1 MHHLDTDESMQR
13 FLFISQPKQIGYLDL
28 SVLIPH
34 FQGDV
39 DFLIFSFGFS
49 FVVIQFLKKK
59 MIFILIIPLLLI
71 HLLRLY
77 LANRKNRFKS
87 TFEPNGSE
95 QKLVAFFHPYCNAG
109 GGGERV
115 LWSAILALQR
125 KYPDLNYVIYS
136 GIWIIFFF

>member
-1 MHHLDTDESMQR
+1 
-13 FLFISQPKQIGYLDL
+13 
-28 SVLIPH
+28 
-34 FQGDV
+34 
-39 DFLIFSFGFS
+39 
-49 FVVIQFLKKK
+49 